1 MNGRAFKL
9 GAPGVL
15 AVKFPTVF
23 GRLRQK
29 RNPNQGS
36 EKMEKLLKCEA
47 RPHFMHGKQHG
58 GPFYHGFHGEYN
70 LVLTDDTP
78 AR

>member
-1 MNGRAFKL
+1 MDYEWKSFKTWRS
-9 GAPGVL
+9 GVL

-29 RNPNQGS
+29 RNPNQEA
-36 EKMEKLLKCEA
+36 EKTGEIVEM
-47 RPHFMHGKQHG
+47 R
-58 GPFYHGFHGEYN
+58 GPTPFHFYHGLYGFHGEYN
-70 LVLTDDTP
+70 LVLTDKTL